1 MKALISFKLL
11 TYSSLFIGCF
21 CFAGAED
28 WSNWRGPNYNGSTSD
43 SFSYPE
49 NFSIHDGLKWSF
61 DLPGA
66 SASTPVV
73 NDDLVFLSTV
83 STKSAN
89 EDGELLAICLDRKS
103 GKLIWKKNVGS
114 GYKPGNGDGLTHKLD
129 SKSNYASPSPVA
141 YGGGAVFFF
150 GNGDLINISTDGD
163 IVWSK
168 NIQKEFGDFCFQWT
182 FAATPTVIGSRVY
195 LPVLQR
201 DEPVHGRGKANAK
214 SFIHCFNLRDGSI
227 LWSYVRKT
235 AAKMESRESFT
246 TLIPHQGDLL
256 LSGGDFLSSH
266 DPENGHENWRW
277 GTWNQGHK
285 QSWWRLVPSP
295 VPGKRKTLVCAP
307 KGAPVYA
314 VKILED
320 QAKARVTSIAWDSSG
335 EKQVTSDVPTPLY
348 YRHRFYVLSDLRK
361 NLSCLDE
368 DTGEIVWNLSL
379 PGKYKWRSSPTG
391 GDGKIYLM
399 NHNAMVLVVDSDKG
413 SIIHQTKMGG
423 TYDDLTRS
431 SIVLN
436 RGSLLIKTNEKLYC
450 IH

>member
-21 CFAGAED
+21 CFAGTED

-49 NFSIHDGLKWSF
+49 NFSINDGLKWSF

-83 STKSAN
+83 STKSSS
-89 EDGELLAICLDRKS
+89 EDGKLLAICLNRKS
-103 GKLIWKKNVGS
+103 GKLIWEKNVGS

-141 YGGGAVFFF
+141 YEGGAVFFF
-150 GNGDLINISTDGD
+150 GNGDLININREGE

-214 SFIHCFNLRDGSI
+214 SFIHCFNLRDGST
-227 LWSYVRKT
+227 LWSYERKT

-246 TLIPHQGDLL
+246 TLIPYQGDLL
-256 LSGGDFLSSH
+256 LAGGDFLSSH
-266 DPENGHENWRW
+266 DPESGHENWRW

-285 QSWWRLVPSP
+285 QAWWRLVPSP
-295 VPGKRKTLVCAP
+295 VPGKFKALVCAP
-307 KGAPVYA
+307 KGAPVYT
-314 VKILED
+314 VKIPENETKVSSL
-320 QAKARVTSIAWDSSG
+320 IWDSSG

-348 YRHRFYVLSDLRK
+348 YRERFYVLSDLKK

-399 NHNAMVLVVDSDKG
+399 NHNAMVLVVDADKG

-450 IH
+450 ID

>member
-1 MKALISFKLL
+1 MNALISFKLL
-11 TYSSLFIGCF
+11 TYPLLFIGYF
-21 CFAGAED
+21 CFAGVED

-43 SFSYPE
+43 TFSYPE
-49 NFSIHDGLKWSF
+49 NFSINNGLKWSF

-83 STKSAN
+83 STKSSTK
-89 EDGELLAICLDRKS
+89 DGELLAICLDRKS
-103 GKLIWKKNVGS
+103 GKLIWEKNVGS

-150 GNGDLINISTDGD
+150 GNGDLININRGGE

-168 NIQKEFGDFCFQWT
+168 NIQKGFGDFCFQWT

-214 SFIHCFNLRDGSI
+214 SFIHCFNLRDGST
-227 LWSYVRKT
+227 LWSYERKT

-246 TLIPHQGDLL
+246 TLIPYQGDLL
-256 LSGGDFLSSH
+256 LAGGDFLSSH
-266 DPENGHENWRW
+266 DPERGHENWRW

-285 QSWWRLVPSP
+285 QAWWRLVPSP
-295 VPGKRKTLVCAP
+295 VPGKFKVLVCAP

-314 VKILED
+314 VKIPENETKVSSL
-320 QAKARVTSIAWDSSG
+320 IWDSSG

-348 YRHRFYVLSDLRK
+348 YRERFYVLSDLKK

-399 NHNAMVLVVDSDKG
+399 NHNAMVLVVDADKG

-450 IH
+450 ID

>member
-1 MKALISFKLL
+1 MNALISFKLL
-11 TYSSLFIGCF
+11 TYPLLFIGCF
-21 CFAGAED
+21 CFAGVED

-49 NFSIHDGLKWSF
+49 NFSINNGLKWSF

-83 STKSAN
+83 STKSST

-103 GKLIWKKNVGS
+103 GKLIWEKNVGS

-150 GNGDLINISTDGD
+150 GNGDLININRGGE

-168 NIQKEFGDFCFQWT
+168 NIQKGFGDFCFQWT

-214 SFIHCFNLRDGSI
+214 SFIHCFNLRDGST
-227 LWSYVRKT
+227 LWSYERKT

-246 TLIPHQGDLL
+246 TLIPYQGDLL
-256 LSGGDFLSSH
+256 LAGGDFLSSH
-266 DPENGHENWRW
+266 DPESGHENWRW

-285 QSWWRLVPSP
+285 QAWWRLVPSP
-295 VPGKRKTLVCAP
+295 VPGKFKALVCAP

-314 VKILED
+314 VKIPENETKVSSL
-320 QAKARVTSIAWDSSG
+320 IWDSSG

-348 YRHRFYVLSDLRK
+348 YRERFYVLSDLKK
-361 NLSCLDE
+361 NLSCLNE
-368 DTGEIVWNLSL
+368 DTGEIVWSLSL

-399 NHNAMVLVVDSDKG
+399 NHNAMVLVVDADKG

-450 IH
+450 ID